1 MTLHIANFMSYVSTI
16 IIIVMRI
23 SESQVND
30 FWLDLN
36 EGDKYKPNL
45 LLEP

>member
-16 IIIVMRI
+16 IIVMHI

>member
-1 MTLHIANFMSYVSTI
+1 MTLHIANFMSYVST